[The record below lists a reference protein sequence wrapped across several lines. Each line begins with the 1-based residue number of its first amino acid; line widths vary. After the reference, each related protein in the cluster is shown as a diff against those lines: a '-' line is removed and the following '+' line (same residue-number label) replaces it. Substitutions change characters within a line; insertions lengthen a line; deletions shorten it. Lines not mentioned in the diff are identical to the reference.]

1 MNIKRSLLK
10 KTARNLMKLRLSSLF
25 RIRQKGFVLKFYPSS
40 MSRVLWV
47 SQYLSEESYGEEQEF
62 FRRYLRPND
71 VVIDVGANIGFF
83 TLISSTLVGKHGKVY
98 AFEAHPRIYKYLQG
112 NLVLNRVDNVYAF
125 NLALGN
131 KSGTV
136 KFSDK
141 KSDDRNS
148 VVVDE
153 SGITVPA
160 ERLDAVGIESVSV
173 SLLKIDVEGYEKF
186 VLEGAG
192 HTLQKVQCIYIESIE
207 RHFLKFGYKL
217 CDLLNILI
225 NQGFQ
230 ILEIEGDKFWN
241 VSSNCYPESSNNLVG
256 VREISDFL
264 KRTNFQ
270 FFQKA
275 KSRPITQSKR
285 HHDS

>member
-1 MNIKRSLLK
+1 
-10 KTARNLMKLRLSSLF
+10 MKLRLSSLF

-47 SQYLSEESYGEEQEF
+47 SQYLSEENYREEQEF

-71 VVIDVGANIGFF
+71 EVIDVGANIGFF
-83 TLISSTLVGKHGKVY
+83 TLIFSTLVGEYGKVY
-98 AFEAHPRIYKYLQG
+98 AFEPHPRIYKYLQG
-112 NLVLNRVDNVYAF
+112 NLVLNKVDNVYAL

-131 KSGTV
+131 KSETL
-136 KFSDK
+136 KFSDQK
-141 KSDDRNS
+141 DDDSNL
-148 VVVDE
+148 VVADD

-192 HTLQKVQCIYIESIE
+192 HTLQKVQCIYFESIE

-217 CDLLNILI
+217 GDLLNILI
-225 NQGFQ
+225 NQGFR
-230 ILEIEGDKFWN
+230 ILEIEGDKVWSVLPN
-241 VSSNCYPESSNNLVG
+241 SYRKTSKNLVA
-256 VREISDFL
+256 VREIQAFL
-264 KRTNFQ
+264 NRTSFE
-270 FFQKA
+270 F
-275 KSRPITQSKR
+275 SSEIV
-285 HHDS
+285 

>member
-10 KTARNLMKLRLSSLF
+10 KTARNLMKLRISSLF
-25 RIRQKGFVLKFYPSS
+25 RIRQKGFVLSFYPSS

-47 SQYLSEESYGEEQEF
+47 GQYLSEENYREEQEF
-62 FRRYLRPND
+62 FRRYLRPD
-71 VVIDVGANIGFF
+71 DDVIDVGANIGFF
-83 TLISSTLVGKHGKVY
+83 TLIFSTLVGKFGKVY
-98 AFEAHPRIYKYLQG
+98 AFEPHPRIYKYLQG
-112 NLVLNRVDNVYAF
+112 NLVLNKVDNVYAF

-141 KSDDRNS
+141 KGDDINS
-148 VVVDE
+148 VVVDDD

-160 ERLDAVGIESVSV
+160 KRLDAVGIESVSV

-230 ILEIEGDKFWN
+230 ILEIEGDKVWN
-241 VSSNCYPESSNNLVG
+241 VSSNCYPESTKNLVG
-256 VREISDFL
+256 VREINSFL
-264 KRTNFQ
+264 KRTNFH
-270 FFQKA
+270 F
-275 KSRPITQSKR
+275 SSESKE
-285 HHDS
+285 

>member
-10 KTARNLMKLRLSSLF
+10 KSARNLMKLRLSSLF

-47 SQYLSEESYGEEQEF
+47 SQYLSEENYREEQEF
-62 FRRYLRPND
+62 FRRYLRPD
-71 VVIDVGANIGFF
+71 DDVIDVGANIGFF
-83 TLISSTLVGKHGKVY
+83 TLIFSTLVGKFGKVY
-98 AFEAHPRIYKYLQG
+98 AFEPHHRIYKYLQG
-112 NLVLNRVDNVYAF
+112 NLVLNKVDNVYAF

-141 KSDDRNS
+141 KGDDSNL
-148 VVVDE
+148 VVADD

-160 ERLDAVGIESVSV
+160 ERLDAVGIDSVSV

-186 VLEGAG
+186 VLEGAE
-192 HTLQKVQCIYIESIE
+192 HTLQKVQCIYFESIE

-217 CDLLNILI
+217 CDLLNMLI
-225 NQGFQ
+225 FQGFR
-230 ILEIEGDKFWN
+230 ILEIEGDKVRN
-241 VSSNCYPESSNNLVG
+241 VSSNYYPESTKNLVG
-256 VREISDFL
+256 VREISAFL
-264 KRTNFQ
+264 KRTNFH
-270 FFQKA
+270 F
-275 KSRPITQSKR
+275 SS
-285 HHDS
+285 